1 MVQVFLINTLLTF
14 YRYLFYFLI
23 LGIGGLSTTYLMNIT
38 LNTTQLNALAQCL
51 GGLAMPSNG
60 LRPPQGPP
68 APPSRPVNAF
78 ANIDSRIAFLVSL
91 LMPTLS
97 SSAVAAIA
105 SNRTVKA

>member
-1 MVQVFLINTLLTF
+1 MDSFFAEGKSVSRFCSHLVTLVVDDHACLLSP
-14 YRYLFYFLI
+14 RP
-23 LGIGGLSTTYLMNIT
+23 GG
-38 LNTTQLNALAQCL
+38 
-51 GGLAMPSNG
+51 GMPMG
-60 LRPPQGPP
+60 PPQGPP